1 MFWEIVG
8 LGILLLLSAFFSA
21 TEISY
26 VVANKIKI
34 EIRARKNN
42 FAAKIVHHFIKEP
55 NDFYSTILI
64 GNNII
69 NISFASIFAYLA
81 TRLFNLEEFYILVIS
96 TLLLLL
102 FGELIPKY
110 LARETADKTIL
121 LFITPV
127 RVLSIILYP
136 VIKVISSLSSFLVR
150 NKKNEN
156 IVHLFDRDDIH
167 NLIDESS
174 DAGVVDEVQ
183 SNILRNVIDFG
194 NQRVYEAMK
203 PRTDIVGI
211 EIDSP
216 IELVAKTFIQSG
228 YSKLPVYEETL
239 DNIKGVLIAYDLF
252 KNPKSIK
259 EIMRNII
266 FVPETKKSLEML
278 NEFLEKRVSIAVVV
292 DEFGGTAG
300 LVTVEDILE
309 EVLGEI
315 KDEYDF
321 DEDVFFRKIN
331 NFTFVISGKA
341 EVDFLNEKYEL
352 NIPEG
357 DYETIAGF
365 IIKRIFRIPIKGEFI
380 DIDNFKFQI
389 LNADQTKIILVKLFV
404 ESEED
409 E

>member
-1 MFWEIVG
+1 MFWEITG
-8 LGILLLLSAFFSA
+8 LAILLLFSAFFSA

-42 FAAKIVHHFIKEP
+42 FAAKMVHYFIKEP
-55 NDFYSTILI
+55 NNFYSTILI
-64 GNNII
+64 GNNIV

-81 TRLFNLEEFYILVIS
+81 TKMFHLEEFYILVLS
-96 TLLLLL
+96 TSLILL

-110 LARETADKTIL
+110 LAREMADKTIL

-127 RVLSIILYP
+127 RVLSLILYP
-136 VIKVISSLSSFLVR
+136 LIKIIGSLSALLIR

-167 NLIDESS
+167 SLIDESS

-203 PRTDIVGI
+203 PRTDIVGV

-216 IELVAKTFIQSG
+216 IELVSKTFIESG
-228 YSKLPVYEETL
+228 YSKLPVYEETV

-252 KNPKSIK
+252 KNPKCIK
-259 EIMRNII
+259 DIMRNII
-266 FVPETKKSLEML
+266 HVPETKKSLEML

-315 KDEYDF
+315 RDEYDF
-321 DEDVFFRKIN
+321 DEDVFCRKVN
-331 NFTFVISGKA
+331 DTTFVLSGKA
-341 EVDFLNEKYEL
+341 EVDFLNEKHEL

-365 IIKRIFRIPIKGEFI
+365 IIKNIFRIPNKGEVI
-380 DIDNFKFQI
+380 HIDNFKFQI
-389 LNADQTKIILVKLFV
+389 LNADQTKIILIKLFV
-404 ESEED
+404 ELEETD
-409 E
+409 